1 MKNRAIIPLVIGLTV
16 GLIAVKLSV
25 DVVQKARAGNNN
37 ESLLSV
43 VVAQQLI
50 PMGAEIKPGML
61 SVTKTS
67 KNLAPQGSSDD
78 PKKLAGRVVRTQIPK
93 GVPVIEEMLAA
104 AGTPAG
110 MASLV
115 PSGYRA
121 VAVKVDE
128 DSSVA
133 GFLKPGCR
141 VDVAAVLS
149 VRPTNGPS
157 ETISKIILQDI
168 TVGAVG
174 QSLTGEGDSAT
185 NLSRSITLLVK
196 PEEVAVLHLAASQGK
211 LRLAMRHYEDVGASA
226 RESVSRESEL
236 DPGAPGKESKKSDE
250 GGLLSGL
257 VKLFQRDEAKNTSEA
272 PKPAWVA
279 QMAQRG
285 EPAQVT
291 LPYTVTVFNGAAV
304 ESVPFENSRSVHR
317 VCAGAGQVPGVL
329 ASTGDAGP
337 GRSGESSRMATP
349 AEMKDASSVQD
360 TPPAQRTE

>member
-1 MKNRAIIPLVIGLTV
+1 MKNRAIIPLVVGLAV

-25 DVVQKARAGNNN
+25 DVVQKARAANSGDNMT
-37 ESLLSV
+37 SV

-50 PMGAEIKPGML
+50 PMGAELKPGML

-67 KNLAPQGSSDD
+67 KALAPQGAADD

-104 AGTPAG
+104 PGTPAG

-141 VDVAAVLS
+141 VDVAAVLN

-211 LRLAMRHYEDVGASA
+211 LRLAMRHYEDVGVSGQ
-226 RESVSRESEL
+226 ESVSRESEL
-236 DPGAPGKESKKSDE
+236 DPNAPRKQEKKGE
-250 GGLLSGL
+250 EAGLLSGL
-257 VKLFQRDEAKNTSEA
+257 TKLFQRESAAPAAEA
-272 PKPAWVA
+272 PKPVWAA
-279 QMAQRG
+279 QTAQRK
-285 EPAQVT
+285 EAVEVKP
-291 LPYTVTVFNGAAV
+291 PYVVTVFNGAAV
-304 ESVPFENSRSVHR
+304 ESQAFENSMSVHR
-317 VCAGAGQVPGVL
+317 VCPHAGQSSGVL
-329 ASTGDAGP
+329 ASASDAAQ
-337 GRSGESSRMATP
+337 GRNKVSPP
-349 AEMKDASSVQD
+349 AEAKDAPAGQD
-360 TPPAQRTE
+360 TPATPQNE